1 MEGSFFRNFLH
12 EFKVLLLLN
21 IIIDYYE
28 RAIRK
33 KDMIYL
39 ILIFAVLI
47 PRVSI
52 ALLWFLTNWFNG
64 MFHTLL
70 WPILGFIFLP
80 VTLLWYSVVFHFFDN
95 SWGTVPIIGLV
106 IALLID
112 MSPGGRRYYRRR
124 DY

>member
-1 MEGSFFRNFLH
+1 
-12 EFKVLLLLN
+12 
-21 IIIDYYE
+21 
-28 RAIRK
+28 
-33 KDMIYL
+33 MIYL

-64 MFHTLL
+64 MFHTIL

-112 MSPGGRRYYRRR
+112 MSPGGGRRYYRRR

>member
-64 MFHTLL
+64 MFHTIL

>member
-1 MEGSFFRNFLH
+1 MEGSFFRIFLH

-64 MFHTLL
+64 MFHTIL